1 MKPKIQRNLA
11 PGRKKDDTVN
21 LNQLP
26 GKPSPY
32 KLEAGEGMRYVI
44 GRHLATVIARAE
56 DLGVA
61 MAGTIL
67 SGSKGAHFPLH
78 SHQSTHEAMFVLEGD
93 VSLTLGNKVFEL
105 SPGDYVNI
113 PPGTPHAFTYLDHRG
128 KLVAWT
134 FGGNANTLYAA
145 LGQPYEGTVYSE
157 SSADIDWG
165 RAVDGVDVQ
174 FVDHGSDLV
183 ASTAKLEAAPEGAV
197 PFVLR
202 GGEGE
207 RMLAGEQ
214 LYTLM
219 GMAHNSDG
227 LFHSLMT
234 EGPKG
239 PMIPKHMHEKTCET
253 FFCLSGGMEMLV
265 GDEAISLAPGDFL
278 YIPCRRTACV
288 PAGQERHS
296 LHGLS
301 DAWELRAVFPLSLP
315 ALRWLHVPVGAP
327 TVPIRPR
334 HPAPGRA
341 RPEAAGPSW
350 RTTTATTRCSR
361 LGEIDGSP
369 TV

>member
-67 SGSKGAHFPLH
+67 SGAKGAHFPLH

-93 VSLTLGNKVFEL
+93 VSLTLGDKVFEL

-134 FGGNANTLYAA
+134 FGGNADTLYAS

-165 RAVDGVDVQ
+165 CAVDGVDVQ

-183 ASTAKLEAAPEGAV
+183 ASTAKLEAAPGGAV

-278 YIPCRRTACV
+278 YIPAGV
-288 PAGQERHS
+288 PHAFQLVKNDTRFMGFLTPGNFEQFFRYLCQPFDGYMYPLVPPPFRFDRVIQH
-296 LHGLS
+296 L
-301 DAWELRAVFPLSLP
+301 AELDLKLLGRPGGPPPPPP
-315 ALRWLHVPVGAP
+315 A
-327 TVPIRPR
+327 
-334 HPAPGRA
+334 
-341 RPEAAGPSW
+341 AA
-350 RTTTATTRCSR
+350 A
-361 LGEIDGSP
+361 
-369 TV
+369 